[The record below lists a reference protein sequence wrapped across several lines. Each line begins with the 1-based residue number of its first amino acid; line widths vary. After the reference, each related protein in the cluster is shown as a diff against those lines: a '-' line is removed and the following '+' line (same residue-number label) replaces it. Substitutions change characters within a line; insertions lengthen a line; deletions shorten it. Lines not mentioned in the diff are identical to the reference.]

1 MATARKFV
9 VSCSVDSL
17 CKLKWDSWIR
27 ALCIRNIIKSEI
39 SKGRGK
45 KKYIFSEQF
54 RTDRIAR
61 EDEYARQA
69 SIQAVVAC
77 SQFVT
82 GNLRSE
88 LIYDLAFRNVCS

>member
-1 MATARKFV
+1 MD
-9 VSCSVDSL
+9 SC
-17 CKLKWDSWIR
+17 I
-27 ALCIRNIIKSEI
+27 LCIRILHIIKNEI

-45 KKYIFSEQF
+45 KKIFLRSEQF

-61 EDEYARQA
+61 EDESNARQP

-88 LIYDLAFRNVCS
+88 LIYDLAFRNSVFINP